1 MKQGIDSIYVKNWK
15 AAIEIWESAMNKGGA
30 GLKAK
35 LANNIAVAYELSGD
49 INKAKEYSE
58 KALEYIQQNSVVEA
72 KSFVTI
78 NNYAT
83 ELRKRN
89 KEIELIDKQLGN

>member
-1 MKQGIDSIYVKNWK
+1 MQS
-15 AAIEIWESAMNKGGA
+15 
-30 GLKAK
+30 
-35 LANNIAVAYELSGD
+35 D

-58 KALEYIQQNSVVEA
+58 KALEYIQQNSIVDA

-83 ELRKRN
+83 ELKNRN